1 MTIKPTVSTASAP
14 AATPADEP
22 VARRTFRQELGD
34 LIKVMLFCIAVYGAV
49 VALSVHRYAS

>member
-1 MTIKPTVSTASAP
+1 MKTTVSTASAP